1 MTPSF
6 HENETT
12 LFRLK
17 KSIYPFKENHPPQ
30 HERKKIKIEY
40 MKKNGL
46 FILVTTS
53 YPPMHEKAFPHTILL
68 FTKSGVFHIFI
79 GIHPRVLRAYF
90 ITLVTKVI

>member
-46 FILVTTS
+46 FILVTTG
-53 YPPMHEKAFPHTILL
+53 YPLCMKKHSLIQFLSFK
-68 FTKSGVFHIFI
+68 KSGVFHIFI
-79 GIHPRVLRAYF
+79 GIHPGYFRAN
-90 ITLVTKVI
+90 IVTLIAKTV

>member
-6 HENETT
+6 HENEITS
-12 LFRLK
+12 FRLK

-46 FILVTTS
+46 FILATTG
-53 YPPMHEKAFPHTILL
+53 YPPMHEKAYSRTIFSLYKEKCL
-68 FTKSGVFHIFI
+68 
-79 GIHPRVLRAYF
+79 
-90 ITLVTKVI
+90 

>member
-17 KSIYPFKENHPPQ
+17 KSMYPLKENHPPQ
-30 HERKKIKIEY
+30 HERIKIKTEY

-46 FILVTTS
+46 FILTTTDS
-53 YPPMHEKAFPHTILL
+53 PPCMKKLIGMVWGIL
-68 FTKSGVFHIFI
+68 FFMRFQIFYYS
-79 GIHPRVLRAYF
+79 LTYF
-90 ITLVTKVI
+90 ILIIQPQ